1 MKLLL
6 LGAQGQLGR
15 ALFPALEPLGL
26 ITPLARQE
34 CDLENLDK
42 LGRCVRRHAP
52 DMIINAA
59 AYTAVDQAEVDVDR
73 AYQVNALAPARLA
86 EEAERLGARF
96 IHFSTDYVFG
106 NQQDRPRLETDQPG
120 PLNVYGE
127 TKLQGEAQ
135 VQAIGGDFLILRTSW
150 VYGAQRN
157 NFAKTILKLALEREQ
172 LRIVSDQIGAPT
184 DTGLIADV
192 TARLIEH
199 RPQAPSGIYHLA
211 AAGETSWH
219 GFACH
224 LIEEAKRLRPDLNW
238 RVEEILAVRT
248 EDYEMPAQRPK
259 NSRLDT
265 AKLCTILG
273 FELPTWQ
280 YRASAQVAEILEQ
293 ISHERS

>member
-1 MKLLL
+1 
-6 LGAQGQLGR
+6 
-15 ALFPALEPLGL
+15 
-26 ITPLARQE
+26 
-34 CDLENLDK
+34 
-42 LGRCVRRHAP
+42 
-52 DMIINAA
+52 
-59 AYTAVDQAEVDVDR
+59 
-73 AYQVNALAPARLA
+73 
-86 EEAERLGARF
+86 
-96 IHFSTDYVFG
+96 
-106 NQQDRPRLETDQPG
+106 
-120 PLNVYGE
+120 
-127 TKLQGEAQ
+127 
-135 VQAIGGDFLILRTSW
+135 
-150 VYGAQRN
+150 
-157 NFAKTILKLALEREQ
+157 
-172 LRIVSDQIGAPT
+172 VSDQIGAPT
-184 DTGLIADV
+184 DAGLIADV

-248 EDYEMPAQRPK
+248 EDYETPAQRPK

>member
-15 ALFPALEPLGL
+15 ALLPTLEPLGL
-26 ITPLARQE
+26 VTPLARQE

-52 DMIINAA
+52 DVIINAA

-73 AYQVNALAPARLA
+73 AFKVNALAPARLA

-106 NQQDRPRLETDQPG
+106 DQQDHPWLETDQPR
-120 PLNVYGE
+120 PINVYGD
-127 TKLQGEAQ
+127 TKLKGEAQ
-135 VQAIGGDFLILRTSW
+135 VQAIGGDFLIFRTSW

-157 NFAKTILKLALEREQ
+157 NFAKTILKLALEREE
-172 LRIVSDQIGAPT
+172 LRIVNDQIGAPT

-199 RPQAPSGIYHLA
+199 CPQVPSGIYHLA
-211 AAGETSWH
+211 AAGQTSWY

-238 RVEEILAVRT
+238 LVEEILAVRT
-248 EDYEMPAQRPK
+248 EDYETPAQRPK

-280 YRASAQVAEILEQ
+280 HRASAQVAEILEQ